1 VTLAVIA
8 ALAIGSAPLQRYAQA
23 TAQDLLQTDALIDDV
38 LTTGPRPGPHQP
50 SPQTYR

>member
-1 VTLAVIA
+1 
-8 ALAIGSAPLQRYAQA
+8 LAIGSAPLQRYAQA

-38 LTTGPRPGPHQP
+38 LTTVPRPGPHQP